1 MKLANYL
8 AGQWVTGGGDG
19 IPLIDPV
26 RGTELVRVS
35 SDGVDYRAA
44 LDHARSLGGPGLRAL
59 TYAERAKMLERIA
72 QTLSSACH

>member
-26 RGTELVRVS
+26 PRC
-35 SDGVDYRAA
+35 
-44 LDHARSLGGPGLRAL
+44 GP
-59 TYAERAKMLERIA
+59 
-72 QTLSSACH
+72 